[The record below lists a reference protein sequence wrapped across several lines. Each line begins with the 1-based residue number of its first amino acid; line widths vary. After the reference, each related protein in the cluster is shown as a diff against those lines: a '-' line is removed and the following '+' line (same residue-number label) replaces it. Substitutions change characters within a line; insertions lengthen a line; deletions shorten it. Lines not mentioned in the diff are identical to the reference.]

1 MRIRRYLVLCTVL
14 IAVVPSSARAQEK
27 HKAGITMGFPAAV
40 GVLWHL
46 NEKVALRPELTFGGS
61 SSETSITTTTT
72 TPISINSDNWSV
84 GTGVSALFYLKTEDK
99 LRTYVSPRFIYSH
112 TSSSSDTS
120 GLTTVPGQTSV
131 DLSQS
136 GDAWGGIGSFGAQ
149 YAVGDRFTVFGEFGF
164 GFTHSST
171 SRSATGASG
180 SGNAWGTRGGVGIVY
195 YP

>member
-1 MRIRRYLVLCTVL
+1 MRIRRFLVLSAVL
-14 IAVVPSSARAQEK
+14 IAVLPASARAQDK
-27 HKAGITMGFPAAV
+27 HKAGITMGFPASV
-40 GVLWHL
+40 GVLWHV

-61 SSETSITTTTT
+61 SSETSITTGTQTIT
-72 TPISINSDNWSV
+72 INSDGWSI
-84 GTGVSALFYLKTEDK
+84 GTGVSALFYLKTEDR

-112 TSSSSDTS
+112 TSASSDTS
-120 GLTTVPGQTSV
+120 GLTTVPGQTPL
-131 DLSQS
+131 DATQT

-149 YAVGDRFTVFGEFGF
+149 YAVGDRFTVFGELGF

-171 SRSATGASG
+171 SRTATGTSG

>member
-1 MRIRRYLVLCTVL
+1 MRIRRYLVPCAVL
-14 IAVVPSSARAQEK
+14 IAVLPASARAQAK
-27 HKAGITMGFPAAV
+27 HKAGITMGFPASV

-84 GTGVSALFYLKTEDK
+84 GTGVSALFYLKTEDR

-112 TSSSSDTS
+112 TSTSSDTS
-120 GLTTVPGQTSV
+120 GLTTQPPV

-164 GFTHSST
+164 GFSHSST
-171 SRSATGASG
+171 SRSAAGTSG
-180 SGNAWGTRGGVGIVY
+180 SGNSWGTRGGVGIVY